1 MMPSVTFTST
11 LAKIAAKAAK
21 WYHMDPEEAVEFAWF
36 SVSQT
41 GDAAEVHQD
50 FVRHYE
56 AWKVQ

>member
-1 MMPSVTFTST
+1 
-11 LAKIAAKAAK
+11 
-21 WYHMDPEEAVEFAWF
+21 MDPEEAVEFAWF

-56 AWKVQ
+56 AWKAQ